1 MSTTHLIHKGKYC
14 VWTVTALLA
23 DVATFYV
30 FFRHTIST
38 RKLHIS
44 QWLNST
50 KIICLSLKIFSFE
63 NALSFEL
70 KAKWPNS
77 IQLNQYIK
85 NTAHKGLCSILFIE
99 FYCSISNEP
108 LWWLAALTPF
118 IHWEKQGDF
127 SSSVIGLIKLV
138 AFVATTA

>member
-1 MSTTHLIHKGKYC
+1 MDCHRLACRRCHFLRLFSPHHFHPETAHL
-14 VWTVTALLA
+14 TV
-23 DVATFYV
+23 VEFYE
-30 FFRHTIST
+30 
-38 RKLHIS
+38 
-44 QWLNST
+44 NN
-50 KIICLSLKIFSFE
+50 LSFIEIFSFE

-138 AFVATTA
+138 AFVATAAEAIVVCSSLS